1 MAQCEFCGKPPIG
14 ETKHC
19 VRCSMLQV
27 VLKQACA
34 LGLPWRKVCAPLM
47 AAQKVTVSDVEAQMR
62 LHVDRCTLEIG
73 SDGKSVESY
82 KKRGILYCQLD
93 EFDRA
98 WDDAEAAMAIDD
110 REPYVYLIRSVVYSS
125 RKQFHQ
131 AVEECNKAI
140 AIDPSLEYAKILKQG
155 ASEAQQSSLS

>member
-47 AAQKVTVSDVEAQMR
+47 AAQKVSVSDLEAQMR
-62 LHVDRCTLEIG
+62 LNVDKC
-73 SDGKSVESY
+73 
-82 KKRGILYCQLD
+82 CQLD

-98 WDDAEAAMAIDD
+98 WDDAEAAMAIDE
-110 REPYVYLIRSVVYSS
+110 REPYIYLIRSVVYSS
-125 RKQFHQ
+125 RKQYPE

-140 AIDPSLEYAKILKQG
+140 ALDPSLEYAKILKQG
-155 ASEAQQSSLS
+155 AAEAQQSSLS